1 MLLDRLIEAEEAPA
15 VRTRHLS
22 WFQQAYATPPDWA
35 APVAPDLENLR
46 AARAW
51 AHETGDGEGVAR
63 LTVTLYWQGH
73 AYDGAVL
80 EEREWGHLVLAS
92 AHLEPA
98 LRAQVLTVTSFR
110 DIGAGDW
117 AAGIA
122 HARDALALAPDP
134 GEGVLAGAAI
144 PLAIA
149 LMVTDPDAAERA
161 IDEGIERIRRA
172 RAPAFSE
179 ALLASFKVGTALM
192 RGDPTAAVER
202 GHGLE
207 AAAGVM
213 QSSLGVAFAL
223 HLLGDHD
230 GAEADMNL
238 RRSNVRESGIGMH
251 SRHLLRALA
260 AGARR
265 RWGDAARELAAA
277 ASLVRRY
284 RYPLTLNDCVVVCG
298 ALAALEGRLE
308 RACVL
313 LAAVAD
319 RSFVRTPEMWAVY
332 RHYRD
337 VVRAGLDAA
346 TIRRCR
352 DEARTTDLDRA
363 LTEELARRPT
373 PT

>member
-1 MLLDRLIEAEEAPA
+1 
-15 VRTRHLS
+15 
-22 WFQQAYATPPDWA
+22 
-35 APVAPDLENLR
+35 
-46 AARAW
+46 
-51 AHETGDGEGVAR
+51 
-63 LTVTLYWQGH
+63 
-73 AYDGAVL
+73 
-80 EEREWGHLVLAS
+80 
-92 AHLEPA
+92 
-98 LRAQVLTVTSFR
+98 
-110 DIGAGDW
+110 
-117 AAGIA
+117 
-122 HARDALALAPDP
+122 
-134 GEGVLAGAAI
+134 
-144 PLAIA
+144 
-149 LMVTDPDAAERA
+149 
-161 IDEGIERIRRA
+161 
-172 RAPAFSE
+172 
-179 ALLASFKVGTALM
+179 M
-192 RGDPTAAVER
+192 RGDPAAAVER
-202 GHGLE
+202 GHAFE
-207 AAAGVM
+207 AAGVM

-238 RRSNVRESGIGMH
+238 RRLNVRESGIAMH

-363 LTEELARRPT
+363 LTEELARRPI